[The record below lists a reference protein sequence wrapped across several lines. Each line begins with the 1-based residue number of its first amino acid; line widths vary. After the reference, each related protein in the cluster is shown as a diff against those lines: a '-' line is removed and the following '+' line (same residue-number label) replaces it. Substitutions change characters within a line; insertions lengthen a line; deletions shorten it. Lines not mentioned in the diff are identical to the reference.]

1 MFASVNKDKFSE
13 RWSEPAD
20 LERRDARS
28 QAFVSRRL
36 SVESQ
41 LPVAQ
46 AQLFH
51 LFHLIPGLES
61 CEAHQSVYN
70 NHSYAVVQYSRIA
83 SAIYAKQKL
92 HGFEFS
98 FGNRLAISFIE
109 DGTDQTD
116 LAKERAKHLVT
127 SKLLSKIENSNSPLQ
142 HLGSNESQSSF
153 RLETDAELPL
163 SKKRKAPPDSYVRER
178 LFILFDPCP
187 LPQDILDNVLSRFG
201 NFINAYIIP
210 GENVAYAMFAD
221 RANAADAI
229 ATLHGKTVNEVKLK
243 VILTDLPTEDS
254 NKRQRMF

>member
-187 LPQDILDNVLSRFG
+187 LPQDILDNVLRCS
-201 NFINAYIIP
+201 
-210 GENVAYAMFAD
+210 
-221 RANAADAI
+221 
-229 ATLHGKTVNEVKLK
+229 LL
-243 VILTDLPTEDS
+243 LPTFPAS
-254 NKRQRMF
+254 YSKKLC